1 MPIAPAEQPVDEQ
14 EPGMPEAPRDL
25 RGAGRQLWDSI
36 RDAGYVLRPDELAV
50 LEQACRQRN
59 LEAIL
64 QARCDEIEREVAE
77 TRDISAMYSRGAAG
91 QVTMDPV
98 FNELA
103 RHRSLAAKL
112 LAQLKLPDPTPPE
125 RVGDEATKAE
135 ARQTVSE
142 AAAANSRR
150 RWDAG

>member
-1 MPIAPAEQPVDEQ
+1 MPIAPVEQPVDEQ

-25 RGAGRQLWDSI
+25 WGSGRQLWDSI

-77 TRDISAMYSRGAAG
+77 TEDISAMYSRGAAG

-112 LAQLKLPDPTPPE
+112 LSQLKLPDPAP
-125 RVGDEATKAE
+125 REATSDERALAE

-142 AAAANSRR
+142 AAAANGRR